1 MGTLPRYYSLPL
13 PVRKDLRRNRAS
25 DVVTRP
31 DRWQGNQAFTGA
43 ASRRESRR
51 GELSA
56 AVNIPPSALAPS
68 GAPHGHEQQSLEGK
82 NEVSGPHS
90 RGARPV
96 ISKQSA
102 PQLFPLQL
110 QSIRHLTNN
119 NSILPNTLVHLLLL
133 PPPLLINFLLV
144 RPPYSPA
151 TSNYHSSHPLS
162 IRHTNTIMPADAVR
176 SLSATEDVERIEAPV
191 TWKAYMMCA
200 FASFGG
206 IFFGYDSGYIN
217 GVTGS
222 ERFIELIE
230 GPPPPGTDPA
240 DWALSGSHLSL
251 ITSILS
257 AGTFFGAIIAGD
269 VADIIGRKWTIIAG
283 CLIYIVGVILQV
295 ATNGLGLI
303 VAGRL
308 IAGLGVG
315 FESAIVILYM
325 SEICPKK
332 VRGALVAG
340 YQFCI
345 TIGLLLAACV
355 NYGVKEY
362 QNSAEY
368 RVPIGLQFIFG
379 LVLGVGL
386 FLLPDS
392 PRYYVKRGRV
402 EKARKALS
410 SVRGQPQ
417 DSEYVEAELAEIIAN
432 EEYERSLIPAG
443 SWINGWMNCFRG
455 SVFKSN
461 SNLRKTILGTSLQ
474 MMQQWTGVNF
484 IFYYS
489 TPFLSATGAIDN
501 VFLISLIFTLV
512 NVCSTPISF
521 WTVEW
526 LGRRPLLIWGAFGML
541 ICQFLVAIIG
551 VTVGFNHT
559 YENAAGETI
568 ANNIPAVNAQI
579 AFIAIFIFF
588 FASTWGPGA
597 WIVIGEIFP
606 LPIRSRGVGLSTASN
621 WLWNTIIAVIT
632 PYMVSS
638 DEGDLKS
645 NVFWIWGGLC
655 TCAFVYSYFLVP
667 ETKGL
672 SLEQVDKM
680 MEETTP
686 RTSAKWRP
694 TTTYASQMG
703 MKGEKLEANVTED
716 VERKGSIF

>member
-1 MGTLPRYYSLPL
+1 MGIFQTITPSSRTLSFTSSSHFLPSSTSYSSDLP
-13 PVRKDLRRNRAS
+13 
-25 DVVTRP
+25 T
-31 DRWQGNQAFTGA
+31 
-43 ASRRESRR
+43 
-51 GELSA
+51 
-56 AVNIPPSALAPS
+56 
-68 GAPHGHEQQSLEGK
+68 SL
-82 NEVSGPHS
+82 
-90 RGARPV
+90 
-96 ISKQSA
+96 Q
-102 PQLFPLQL
+102 
-110 QSIRHLTNN
+110 
-119 NSILPNTLVHLLLL
+119 
-133 PPPLLINFLLV
+133 
-144 RPPYSPA
+144 PA
-151 TSNYHSSHPLS
+151 TITTATQHPFD
-162 IRHTNTIMPADAVR
+162 TTATMPADAVR
-176 SLSATEDVERIEAPV
+176 SLSATNDVERIEAPV

-200 FASFGG
+200 FASVGG

-269 VADIIGRKWTIIAG
+269 VADIIGRKWTIIVG
-283 CLIYIVGVILQV
+283 CLIYIVGVVLQV

-308 IAGLGVG
+308 VAGLGVG

-332 VRGALVAG
+332 VRGVLVAG

-379 LVLGVGL
+379 LVLGGGL
-386 FLLPDS
+386 FFLPDS

-461 SNLRKTILGTSLQ
+461 SNLRKTILGTSLR

-489 TPFLSATGAIDN
+489 TPFLSSTGAIDN

-621 WLWNTIIAVIT
+621 WLWNTIIAVIP
-632 PYMVSS
+632 PYMVG
-638 DEGDLKS
+638 EQHGNLKS
-645 NVFWIWGGLC
+645 SVFFVWGGLC
-655 TCAFVYSYFLVP
+655 TCAFVYTYFLVP

-672 SLEQVDKM
+672 TLEQVDKM
-680 MEETTP
+680 FEETTP
-686 RTSAKWRP
+686 RTSAKWKPSKTFAHSVARD
-694 TTTYASQMG
+694 G
-703 MKGEKLEANVTED
+703 VLEKD
-716 VERKGSIF
+716 FIDKVERRGSAY